1 MLESD
6 KITKRFGQTTAVDRV
21 TLCMEP
27 GHSYAMLGPNG
38 SGKTTWMK
46 LAADLLLP
54 TSGAMLLD
62 GEPVSMKT
70 RARTA
75 YMSTDN
81 FLYTWM
87 TVGDVGLYFQ
97 RFFPD
102 YELPVFERLVRE
114 MNLEPRMRVKAL
126 SSGMMAKLKVAII
139 LCRKAGAYLMDE
151 PFNGIDLISRD
162 EIAEAI
168 AETFTPQTVM
178 VLSSHLVEELEGLA
192 DTAVFMREGKLV
204 GVRDIAQLRQ
214 ETGLSLSDVYR
225 RVYGEERWD
234 LRC

>member
-1 MLESD
+1 MLESVD
-6 KITKRFGQTTAVDRV
+6 VVRRYNGLTAVDHVSLR
-21 TLCMEP
+21 LEP
-27 GHSYAMLGPNG
+27 GHIYAMLGPNG

-46 LAADLLLP
+46 MAADLVIP
-54 TSGAMLLD
+54 DA
-62 GEPVSMKT
+62 GEMRWQGKPVS
-70 RARTA
+70 RRSRLQVA
-75 YMSTDN
+75 YMPTEAY
-81 FLYTWM
+81 FYHGM
-87 TVGDVGLYFQ
+87 TIRQAGLYY
-97 RFFPD
+97 RDFFRD
-102 YELPVFERLVRE
+102 YDLQKLMALLKKMHLDR
-114 MNLEPRMRVKAL
+114 RMRINEL

-139 LCRKAGAYLMDE
+139 LCRRAGAYLMDE